1 MTIVFAVKRRRHEG
15 WGFNPSVRASTCILK
30 LLDLTAAALRQ
41 HRRSSSHGRSRDD
54 KLVLTVGDTGIG
66 IAEEDREVIFEKF
79 RQSGSVLDN
88 DGLTREHSGT
98 GLGLSIVRELCKLL
112 GGEISFES
120 ELGQGSMFKA
130 VLPWNF
136 TEKPR
141 FSSELSDKLDELV
154 RPDPA
159 ELRAKV
165 ARPVA

>member
-1 MTIVFAVKRRRHEG
+1 MA
-15 WGFNPSVRASTCILK
+15 NSAS
-30 LLDLTAAALRQ
+30 
-41 HRRSSSHGRSRDD
+41 
-54 KLVLTVGDTGIG
+54 
-66 IAEEDREVIFEKF
+66 
-79 RQSGSVLDN
+79 
-88 DGLTREHSGT
+88 REHSGT